1 MGFRLESG
9 AGNGAFE
16 AEVDSINRLAT
27 FAHVR
32 CDCADNAI
40 RLGQAYEFATGSFV
54 APTTTAE
61 HAVFYLKN
69 TSPTL
74 ALLIETI
81 RTCGSANQQW
91 ILYKNDTGGTI
102 ISDANAG
109 VEENL
114 NFHSPNVADADVWT
128 ASAAGKTRSG
138 GSWLSQWIN
147 DVGHS
152 EVDFKGGLV
161 LGRNDSLT
169 LTVQN
174 VASATTLACARIH
187 AYYEK
192 LAA

>member
-1 MGFRLESG
+1 MSQIQDGTG
-9 AGNGAFE
+9 TGNQAK
-16 AEVDSINRLAT
+16 VDANNRQHV
-27 FAHVR
+27 FAYTR
-32 CDCADNAI
+32 CDCADAAI
-40 RLGQAYEFATGSFV
+40 RLGLAYEFATGAFV

-69 TSPTL
+69 TSATL

-81 RTCGSANQQW
+81 RTCGSVAQQW
-91 ILYKNDTGGTI
+91 TLYKNDDGGTI

-114 NFHSPNVADADVWT
+114 NFQSTNVADADVWT

-147 DVGHS
+147 EEGHS
-152 EVDFKGGLV
+152 EVEFKGGLV

-187 AYYEK
+187 AYYEN

>member
-1 MGFRLESG
+1 MGFKKQDGTGSG
-9 AGNGAFE
+9 YHQK
-16 AEVDSINRLAT
+16 VDKYGRDHSFSIT
-27 FAHVR
+27 R

-40 RLGQAYEFATGSFV
+40 RLGQAYEFATGAFV

-69 TSPTL
+69 TSATL

-81 RTCGSANQQW
+81 RTCGSVNQQW
-91 ILYKNDTGGTI
+91 ILYKNDTGGDI

-138 GSWLSQWIN
+138 GIWLSQWIN
-147 DVGHS
+147 DIGHS
-152 EVDFKGGLV
+152 EIEFKGGLV

-174 VASATTLACARIH
+174 VVSATTLACARIH
-187 AYYEK
+187 AYYQDLTE
-192 LAA
+192 

>member
-1 MGFRLESG
+1 MQIEDGTGSG
-9 AGNGAFE
+9 YRAK
-16 AEVDSINRLAT
+16 VDDNNRQHV
-27 FAHVR
+27 FAYTR
-32 CDCADNAI
+32 CDCADAAI
-40 RLGQAYEFATGSFV
+40 RLGLAYEFATGAFL

-69 TSPTL
+69 TSATL

-81 RTCGSANQQW
+81 RTCGSVAQQW
-91 ILYKNDTGGTI
+91 ILYKNDDGGTI

-114 NFHSPNVADADVWT
+114 NFHSPNTADADVWT

-138 GSWLSQWIN
+138 GLWLSQWMNGI
-147 DVGHS
+147 GHS
-152 EVDFKGGLV
+152 EVEFKGGLV

-169 LTVQN
+169 LTVAN

-187 AYYEK
+187 AYYEN